1 MINGNYFL
9 LNVALLT
16 VGTIFI
22 RGFFIAL
29 SGRMNIS
36 PKVKELFT
44 FIPAAIFP
52 ALIMPAAFFHKGSV
66 ELLAGKERFLILIV
80 SGIVCYFVRNTLF
93 VISFGLVM
101 LYLVTRS
108 YL

>member
-9 LNVALLT
+9 LNVLLL
-16 VGTIFI
+16 VIGTLFI

-29 SGRMNIS
+29 SARMNIS
-36 PKVKELFT
+36 SKLKELFT

-66 ELLAGKERFLILIV
+66 ELLAGKERFLILIA
-80 SGIVCYFVRNTLF
+80 SGIVCYFIRNTLF
-93 VISFGLVM
+93 VISFGLIL
-101 LYLVTRS
+101 LYVVKNF
-108 YL
+108 